1 MEDGNFLWP
10 GPRIEAKPRPSVRAG
25 RATRRVE
32 GGEYL
37 AGSFLSAARPA
48 ASAKIRLH

>member
-1 MEDGNFLWP
+1 MEISCGPARELKLNPVRRSAPAERP
-10 GPRIEAKPRPSVRAG
+10 GVSD
-25 RATRRVE
+25 